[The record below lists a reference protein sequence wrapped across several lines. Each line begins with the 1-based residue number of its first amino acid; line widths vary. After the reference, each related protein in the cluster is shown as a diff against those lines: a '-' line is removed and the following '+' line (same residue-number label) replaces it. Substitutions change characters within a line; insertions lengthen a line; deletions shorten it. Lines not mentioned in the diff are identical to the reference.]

1 MFKSW
6 PPGLGWGHNG
16 EGIKYY
22 WALFKAKI
30 LCLIFKTSVYSFR
43 IQKQNFST
51 KRIYHSVNSI
61 NELDFDQLF
70 LRDWMPAFIFIFN
83 CLLLIWNIWNFFP
96 HTLISH
102 RVNSWLT
109 LLFWCAWDGLF
120 HCLTKGSNKVVN
132 CKAQECKVVFW
143 YKITAYKYTRRRS

>member
-1 MFKSW
+1 MQKIFSTTIWQKKTKNPDTFVEASSGRVDLIVFKSW

-30 LCLIFKTSVYSFR
+30 LCLIFKTSVYSFQ
-43 IQKQNFST
+43 IQRQNFFT
-51 KRIYHSVNSI
+51 KRSGHSENSI
-61 NELDFDQLF
+61 NEQDFDQLF
-70 LRDWMPAFIFIFN
+70 LRDWMPAFIFILN
-83 CLLLIWNIWNFFP
+83 CLLLIWNIWTFFP

-109 LLFWCAWDGLF
+109 HFFDV
-120 HCLTKGSNKVVN
+120 HEMVYS
-132 CKAQECKVVFW
+132 
-143 YKITAYKYTRRRS
+143 TA